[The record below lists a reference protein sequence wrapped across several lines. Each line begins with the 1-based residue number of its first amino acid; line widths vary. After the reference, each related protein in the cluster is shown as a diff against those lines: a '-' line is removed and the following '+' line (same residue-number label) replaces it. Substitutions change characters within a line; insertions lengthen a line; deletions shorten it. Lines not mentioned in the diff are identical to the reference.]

1 MPTPVER
8 VGDYE
13 LVKLLGRG
21 SMGLV
26 YLARKSGSARSLA
39 LKLMTPDQADSIGRA
54 RFDREA
60 KVMARVTHPGLVAVV
75 DAGEDQGRPFYVM
88 DFVAGETLKARIAR
102 GPLPVAEAARLVRA
116 LADAAA
122 AAHRA
127 GVVHRDLKPANVILD
142 AATGAPRITDFGLAR
157 DARAIERLTRTGDTI
172 GTPLYMAPEQV
183 RGESDVDA
191 RVDVYALGLILF
203 ECIAGTRPFD
213 ARTPDELGRQIL
225 GGHRASLRRLAP
237 ATPPAL
243 EAIAKKASAVARA
256 DRYPSA
262 EDLRDDLDRFLR
274 GGKPLVLPA
283 PGSRVASRAA
293 LGVGLAVLAAG
304 VAAFVARSSIAAARA
319 RAEAAEKERQRA
331 ASEKEAEKAAE
342 RARRTS
348 DERLAA
354 AEAAS
359 RSRAPNAFE
368 LWGRIRENR
377 SDAAQLALARF
388 YLRRNHAN
396 EAVEVARP
404 LAATSPEARSV
415 LARAL
420 LRAKPPRPV
429 EARAELEALART
441 PPPREAGGGAAS
453 ELAHLAR
460 ARLALLD
467 GKPEEARREAKAALG
482 GSSDAEAHTI
492 IARALTA
499 GYESAFARARAVRES
514 RNEVERRSTDVLARA
529 ALEHADR
536 AVSLAPDDVEAIT
549 TRSIVRLA
557 FFIYRWYALD
567 SMPPAPEYEPFM
579 EARRRDLDD
588 AIELASG
595 EPLEEA
601 LVCRGRYRY
610 FFPQTGEPREDLDAA
625 IAERPDDVEALALR
639 ALCERSA
646 NDAAIAFFRRAFE
659 IDERRT
665 WNVARHF
672 ATFDPARAPLILDV
686 AAQAAVVHRRERG
699 AEHVRAARARRD
711 ARIARATEAARDLV
725 RAALDRAANGLAL
738 DEARAPLDRARA
750 LAPDDP
756 VPILE
761 LARILAGR
769 SRLEEALGALDEART
784 RGADPIEVASLRGE
798 VLLRAHRL
806 DEAKTELGPLVE
818 KTQGAARLLAE
829 ARLARAS
836 GETERARDAAQAAVR
851 AAPSDA
857 DAHLVFAET
866 LFDGDVSEPD
876 PAMGE
881 ALWAV
886 ELEAGAD
893 VDALFLAFLGRVLGL
908 VAVTNAGPELLQPT
922 VDGLRRGFV
931 DFDKLAPCARFHAT
945 AGLALIAS
953 PARANPREAGKAEIE
968 TARKLDPEG
977 FERLSRV
984 WPELA
989 KEAR

>member
-26 YLARKSGSARSLA
+26 YLARKHGSPRSLA
-39 LKLMTPDQADSIGRA
+39 LKLMTPDQADSIGLA

-75 DAGEDQGRPFYVM
+75 DAGEDKGRPYYVM
-88 DFVAGETLKARIAR
+88 DFVAGETLKERIAR
-102 GPLPVAEAARLVRA
+102 GPLAVAEAARLVRA

-142 AATGAPRITDFGLAR
+142 EATGAPRITDFGLAR
-157 DARAIERLTRTGDTI
+157 DARAIERLTRSGDAI

-183 RGESDVDA
+183 RGESDVDV

-203 ECIAGTRPFD
+203 ECLAGTRPFD
-213 ARTPDELGRQIL
+213 ARTPDQLGRQIL
-225 GGHRASLRRLAP
+225 AGQRASLRRLAP

-243 EAIAKKASAVARA
+243 DAIVNKALSVARA
-256 DRYPSA
+256 DRYPTA
-262 EDLRDDLDRFLR
+262 EDLKDDLDRFLR
-274 GGKPLVLPA
+274 GGRPLVLPGG
-283 PGSRVASRAA
+283 GSRVASRAA

-331 ASEKEAEKAAE
+331 AQAQEAERAAE
-342 RARRTS
+342 RARRSS

-359 RSRAPNAFE
+359 RARAPGAFE
-368 LWGRIRENR
+368 LWGRVRESR

-404 LAATSPEARSV
+404 LAASSPEARSV

-420 LRAKPPRPV
+420 LRARPPRPV
-429 EARAELEALART
+429 EARAELEALS
-441 PPPREAGGGAAS
+441 PLPREAARGAAS

-499 GYESAFARARAVRES
+499 GYESAFARVRAVRES
-514 RNEVERRSTDVLARA
+514 RNEVERRSADVLARA
-529 ALEHADR
+529 ALDHCDR
-536 AVSLAPDDVEAIT
+536 AVALAPDDVEAIT

-557 FFIYRWYALD
+557 FFVYRWYALD
-567 SMPPAPEYEPFM
+567 AMPPAPEYEPFM

-625 IAERPDDVEALALR
+625 IAQRPDDVEALVLR
-639 ALCERSA
+639 ALCEREA
-646 NDAAIAFFRRAFE
+646 NGAAIRFFRRAFE
-659 IDERRT
+659 IDERRS

-672 ATFDPARAPLILDV
+672 ATFDPPHAPWILD
-686 AAQAAVVHRRERG
+686 AACQAAILHRRERG
-699 AEHVRAARARRD
+699 AEHVQAARARRN
-711 ARIARATEAARDLV
+711 ARIARASESVRGLV
-725 RAALDRAANGLAL
+725 RAALDQASGGAPLA
-738 DEARAPLDRARA
+738 EARAPLDRARE

-756 VPILE
+756 VPVLE

-769 SRLEEALGALDEART
+769 SRLEDALAALDAAGAK
-784 RGADPIEVASLRGE
+784 GADPIEVASLRGE

-806 DEAKTELGPLVE
+806 DEAKAALAPLLE
-818 KTQGAARLLAE
+818 KTSGEARLLVE

-836 GETERARDAAQAAVR
+836 GDTERARDAAQAAVR
-851 AAPSDA
+851 ANPSDA
-857 DAHLVFAET
+857 EAHLALAAA
-866 LFDGDVSEPD
+866 LFEGDVPEPD

-886 ELEAGAD
+886 ELEGGAD
-893 VDALFLAFLGRVLGL
+893 ADALFLAFLGRTLGL
-908 VAVTNAGPELLQPT
+908 IAVTNAGPELLPPT
-922 VDGLRRGFV
+922 VDALKRGFV
-931 DFDKLAPCARFHAT
+931 DLDRNVPCARFHAT
-945 AGLALIAS
+945 AGLALMAS
-953 PARANPREAGKAEIE
+953 PARANPRDAGKAELE
-968 TARKLDPEG
+968 VARKLDPEG
-977 FERLSRV
+977 FERLARA